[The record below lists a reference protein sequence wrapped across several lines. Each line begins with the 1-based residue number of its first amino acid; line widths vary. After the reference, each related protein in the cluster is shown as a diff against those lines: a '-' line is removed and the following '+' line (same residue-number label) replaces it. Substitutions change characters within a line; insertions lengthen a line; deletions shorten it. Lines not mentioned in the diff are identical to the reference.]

1 MIYDQ
6 NSILSLISHIHS
18 QSQNFLQKKLSVL
31 GLTKLATSHGNIL
44 FCLSRTKS
52 LSLSELS
59 QKINRDKSTTTALVK
74 KLEQSGLVEQKKDPD
89 DSRKKQIQL
98 TPKGS
103 QYNEKTNDLSNE
115 LMQNSW
121 KNFTVQEKTQLVSLL
136 NKLSANLEE

>member
-1 MIYDQ
+1 MLYDQ

-18 QSQNFLQKKLSVL
+18 QSQNFLQKKLSAL

-44 FCLSRTKS
+44 FCLSHTKS

-59 QKINRDKSTTTALVK
+59 QKINRDKSTTTVLVK
-74 KLEQSGLVEQKKDPD
+74 KLEQSGLVEQKKDPN

>member
-1 MIYDQ
+1 MFYDQ
-6 NSILSLISHIHS
+6 NSIGSLISHIHS
-18 QSQNFLQKKLSVL
+18 QSQNFLQKKLSAL

-74 KLEQSGLVEQKKDPD
+74 KLEQAGLVEEKKDPD

-103 QYNEKTNDLSNE
+103 QYNEKTNDLSNK
-115 LMQNSW
+115 LMQNCW
-121 KNFTVQEKTQLVSLL
+121 KKFSEQEKNQLVSLL
-136 NKLSANLEE
+136 NRLSANLEE

>member
-18 QSQNFLQKKLSVL
+18 QSQNFLQKKLSAL

-44 FCLSRTKS
+44 FCLSHTKS

-74 KLEQSGLVEQKKDPD
+74 KLEQSGLVEQKKDPH

-98 TPKGS
+98 TQKGS

>member
-1 MIYDQ
+1 MFYDQ

-18 QSQNFLQKKLSVL
+18 QSQNFLQKKLSAL

-74 KLEQSGLVEQKKDPD
+74 KLEQAGLVEQKKDPD

-103 QYNEKTNDLSNE
+103 QYNEKTNDLSNR
-115 LMQNSW
+115 LMQNCW
-121 KNFTVQEKTQLVSLL
+121 KKFSEQEKNQLVSLL
-136 NKLSANLEE
+136 NRLSANLEE

>member
-18 QSQNFLQKKLSVL
+18 QSQNFLQKKLSAL

-115 LMQNSW
+115 LMKNSW